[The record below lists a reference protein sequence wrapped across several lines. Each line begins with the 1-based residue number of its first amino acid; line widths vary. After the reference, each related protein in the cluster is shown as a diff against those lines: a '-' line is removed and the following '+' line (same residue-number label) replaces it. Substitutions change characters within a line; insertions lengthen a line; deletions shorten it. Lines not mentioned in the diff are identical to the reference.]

1 MENKNLGIVI
11 TIVTTFLCGLPGLIS
26 MCSGV
31 VLAFSNPE
39 FNDPV
44 IGVFF
49 SLSLL
54 CTGLIFVAIP
64 IVAAYFTFR
73 NRSRTVKPPSGHE
86 PIPPPS

>member
-26 MCSGV
+26 ICSGV

-73 NRSRTVKPPSGHE
+73 NRSRTVKPPSHE